1 MIGMQQA
8 RNKMST
14 TLITLG
20 VIVAL
25 LAVLLTPG
33 FPDLSSLVMYPI
45 DDLPKNQPLIG
56 QSTLQEVGSQSVEAV
71 STFFKNVS
79 LSH

>member
-1 MIGMQQA
+1 MQQA

-33 FPDLSSLVMYPI
+33 FLDLSSLVMFQNE
-45 DDLPKNQPLIG
+45 LPQDQPLVS

-71 STFFKNVS
+71 SSFLKKVS
-79 LSH
+79 LSQ

>member
-1 MIGMQQA
+1 
-8 RNKMST
+8 MST

-33 FPDLSSLVMYPI
+33 FLDLSSLVMFP
-45 DDLPKNQPLIG
+45 DEFPQDQPLVS

-71 STFFKNVS
+71 SSFLKKVS
-79 LSH
+79 LSQ

>member
-1 MIGMQQA
+1 MQQA

-33 FPDLSSLVMYPI
+33 FLDLSSLVMFPNE
-45 DDLPKNQPLIG
+45 LPQDQPLVS
-56 QSTLQEVGSQSVEAV
+56 QSTLQEVGSQSVEAI
-71 STFFKNVS
+71 SSFLKKVS
-79 LSH
+79 LSQ